1 MGTSDDEKISRLV
14 SDRSNRHQR
23 LYKKALAKSRV
34 RDFTL
39 VSLIGIGSVVW
50 TGTEKFNTYLRD
62 HVLAY
67 PEIIE
72 FNYRFQQH
80 EQAHKQITDVLS
92 DHEKR
97 IRELEGK

>member
-1 MGTSDDEKISRLV
+1 MVRYEEDSQFRG
-14 SDRSNRHQR
+14 DRSHKHIR

-39 VSLIGIGSVVW
+39 VSLIGIGSVIW

-80 EQAHKQITDVLS
+80 EQAHKQITDALS

-97 IRELEGK
+97 LRELERK